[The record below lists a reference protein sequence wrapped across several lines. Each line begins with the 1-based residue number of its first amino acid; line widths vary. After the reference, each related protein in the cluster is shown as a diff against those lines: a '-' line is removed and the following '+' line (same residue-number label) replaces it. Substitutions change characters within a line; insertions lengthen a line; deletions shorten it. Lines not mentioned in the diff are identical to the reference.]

1 MIIYLKNIVNTAALV
16 CFCFFIGLSIISL
29 SVEEGEIFGLLGPN
43 SSGKPPTMNCILKIA
58 WNDIEENVLNSIYSL
73 LWKFCRFLDCF
84 ITFCFDTISLCRIL
98 CIRVFLLIKQ
108 GRYRCFSD
116 ISPAFCYNRYISLAF
131 FSVCSTTSSYV
142 MPFNSAI
149 FSAT

>member
-16 CFCFFIGLSIISL
+16 CFCFFIRLSIISL
-29 SVEEGEIFGLLGPN
+29 SVKEGEIFGLLVPN

-98 CIRVFLLIKQ
+98 CIRVFLLINKEDIVV
-108 GRYRCFSD
+108 FP
-116 ISPAFCYNRYISLAF
+116 ISPLLFAITGTSLLH
-131 FSVCSTTSSYV
+131 FSPSVQLPLHT
-142 MPFNSAI
+142 
-149 FSAT
+149 